1 MAGEEKETRFIFPL
15 KAWTHGAQEEFRNK
29 YGGGWR
35 ISLDI
40 ITSVPIPFLPLLFVT
55 PSFLPQRFLSI
66 AQVSGSL
73 LDSGDIVVNETD
85 QFLPPRVFPDW
96 HRAIHMLIKKM
107 LIYILGKWWLPA
119 VRGGPAGMTS
129 ILTGE
134 FQFPQSMKC
143 HQLFST
149 FQEGDHLGIWQ
160 RQQHTEAVLSL
171 SALAKGSLTP
181 GLIYQTRH

>member
-1 MAGEEKETRFIFPL
+1 MAYLTG
-15 KAWTHGAQEEFRNK
+15 HHH
-29 YGGGWR
+29 
-35 ISLDI
+35 ISSHSI
-40 ITSVPIPFLPLLFVT
+40 SPIVIRH
-55 PSFLPQRFLSI
+55 SFLPQRFLSI

-85 QFLPPRVFPDW
+85 QFQPPRVFPDW

-107 LIYILGKWWLPA
+107 LIYVLGKWWLPA
-119 VRGGPAGMTS
+119 VRGGPDGMTS

-160 RQQHTEAVLSL
+160 QQQYIEAVPSL

-181 GLIYQTRH
+181 GLIYQTRS